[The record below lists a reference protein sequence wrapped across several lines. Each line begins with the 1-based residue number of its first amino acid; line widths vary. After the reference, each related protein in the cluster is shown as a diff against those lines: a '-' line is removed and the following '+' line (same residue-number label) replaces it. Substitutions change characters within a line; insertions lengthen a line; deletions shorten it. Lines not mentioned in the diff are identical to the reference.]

1 MMSQFRK
8 IARGIAAI
16 ACSFIVIS
24 AFAINQPTLAAD
36 AESASTPSGQYIDVF
51 PKDGEQIEL
60 ILQTLQMSIEDDNAD
75 APPITMMLHGPAADY
90 FVRQNYADNKDLID
104 QTAKLVGHKVIE
116 VKMCETW
123 LRNNKYDNADLYP
136 FINTVPFGR
145 SELRRLKREEGY
157 TEYSVDL

>member
-1 MMSQFRK
+1 MSPLK
-8 IARGIAAI
+8 KVIRGTLALAS
-16 ACSFIVIS
+16 SFLVIS
-24 AFAINQPTLAAD
+24 AFAINQPTLAAE
-36 AESASTPSGQYIDVF
+36 AENAISSPGQYIDVF
-51 PKDGEQIEL
+51 PKNGEQIEL
-60 ILQTLQMSIEDDNAD
+60 ILQTLEESIEQDNPD

-104 QTAKLVGHKVIE
+104 QTAKLVGHKVIQ
-116 VKMCETW
+116 VQMCETW

-145 SELRRLKREEGY
+145 TELRRLKKEEGY